1 MKAKGGDAMTP
12 QEEFYDKLRI
22 DYNEY
27 LDNLRTMPPQQIIEK
42 SYETVTK
49 EGILTCFEGREYLT
63 ETESM
68 ALIEKNYGL
77 DDFYSEWLDADTHYE
92 DAIRDCINASI
103 DMLQQ
108 EYLLQD
114 PTLRRFMGVDLIDF
128 LSNVAA
134 KVVVHY
140 PGDITIDK
148 EQLLKIA
155 ATPNAWDKRLAY
167 HCCSWGTHIVN
178 ESEMFIRDTFAYNC
192 WTGYHEKD
200 PDILGYIIEI
210 TDFRDGIVIGNAY
223 SVGDYYEHVMHV
235 RETALVLDS
244 VTLTYS
250 SEWGAHAGKT
260 ITVPRY
266 EYDNDRHHLMSE
278 SGDVMSIQHHP
289 SDV

>member
-1 MKAKGGDAMTP
+1 MTL

-27 LDNLRTMPPQQIIEK
+27 LDNLRLMPPQQIIEK
-42 SYETVTK
+42 AYETVTK
-49 EGILTCFEGREYLT
+49 ESILNCFEGRGYLT
-63 ETESM
+63 ETEAM
-68 ALIEKNYGL
+68 ALLEKHYGL
-77 DDFYSEWLDADTHYE
+77 DDFYSDWLSADTHYE
-92 DAIRDCINASI
+92 DAVKDCINARI
-103 DMLQQ
+103 DMFQQ